1 MPRFFAT
8 VAAAVLCLSP
18 PLSLSAQEQPADSG
32 VRPGDQLVTEFYTA
46 SGDEIVSV
54 GGTRLVDR
62 DGNVFFPYAGTV
74 RVDGLDAQQI
84 RSLLIQRFQP
94 FYNDPVISVN
104 VLLRVNITG
113 MVNVGGHYFLDP
125 TTTILDAL
133 SAAGGYMAEVAIAT
147 NAAADASGVRLV
159 RDGRVIVLDLRPE
172 STDQTVLEM
181 SIQSGDW
188 IHVPCPAAQQVA

>member
-1 MPRFFAT
+1 M
-8 VAAAVLCLSP
+8 V
-18 PLSLSAQEQPADSG
+18 PLLG
-32 VRPGDQLVTEFYTA
+32 
-46 SGDEIVSV
+46 
-54 GGTRLVDR
+54 
-62 DGNVFFPYAGTV
+62 AGH
-74 RVDGLDAQQI
+74 
-84 RSLLIQRFQP
+84 

-147 NAAADASGVRLV
+147 NATADASGVRLV

-188 IHVPCPAAQQVA
+188 IHVPAQQRSRLRDEMVFWGGVLSLFSSVVAVVILIAR

>member
-1 MPRFFAT
+1 M
-8 VAAAVLCLSP
+8 
-18 PLSLSAQEQPADSG
+18 
-32 VRPGDQLVTEFYTA
+32 RPGDQLVTEFYTA

-188 IHVPCPAAQQVA
+188 IHVPAQQRSRLRDEMVFWGGVLSLFSSVVAVVILIAR